1 RNPFDEPEIVRGDL
15 VGLLEPGDVLAQTS
29 EHHRDPVFLEVF
41 AGAKR
46 GFGVLAGHEAKD
58 SAPGESKPG
67 QVVAEPP
74 VRRHPQENPAHPYLG
89 QSLNRGRDRYLMSFL
104 TTRTNRA
111 SLSPHVGSRR
121 ARASDRR
128 ASRRR
133 DRSSVTSFFSAA

>member
-1 RNPFDEPEIVRGDL
+1 MRGDL

-74 VRRHPQENPAHPYLG
+74 VRRHPQENPAH
-89 QSLNRGRDRYLMSFL
+89 SLPRSEPKPR
-104 TTRTNRA
+104 TR
-111 SLSPHVGSRR
+111 SLLDEPSDHANEPRFALVPRR
-121 ARASDRR
+121 
-128 ASRRR
+128 
-133 DRSSVTSFFSAA
+133 